1 MDTKRS
7 REQTSGP
14 ALSARLSAH
23 AAARADLA
31 QGGTCACL
39 FCPKSLLPFAAHGGL
54 TSPRKTQNNPKT
66 VFSFTKCTKIGVKCK
81 SWEAQRDLSQ
91 KHREGTSSADP
102 QPGAGSAPRAA

>member
-14 ALSARLSAH
+14 AQGARLSAH
-23 AAARADLA
+23 AAAWADLA
-31 QGGTCACL
+31 QGGTCACP
-39 FCPKSLLPFAAHGGL
+39 FCPKSLLPFAAHSGL

-91 KHREGTSSADP
+91 KHGEGTSSADP